1 MEKSK
6 NYLHLH
12 KGDWILLQHPV
23 YEPITAAFAWDCR
36 QKGAFEPSQNLHR
49 APLSANDPSLSA
61 NDPSLS
67 ANAPSHAKKRS
78 PFFRKRSPFAEKR
91 SPLFPPCEG
100 MVKAL
105 MLHPRAVRA
114 RNRLYIGSYK
124 ML

>member
-12 KGDWILLQHPV
+12 KGDWMLLQHPV
-23 YEPITAAFAWDCR
+23 YESITAAFAWRCS

-61 NDPSLS
+61 ND
-67 ANAPSHAKKRS
+67 PSHAKKRS

>member
-12 KGDWILLQHPV
+12 KGDWMALQHPV
-23 YEPITAAFAWDCR
+23 YELITAAFAWRYR

-49 APLSANDPSLSA
+49 GSLAAND
-61 NDPSLS
+61 
-67 ANAPSHAKKRS
+67 PSHAKKRS

>member
-12 KGDWILLQHPV
+12 KGDWMLLQHPV
-23 YEPITAAFAWDCR
+23 YELITAAFAWRCR

-49 APLSANDPSLSA
+49 GSLAANDPSLSA
-61 NDPSLS
+61 ND
-67 ANAPSHAKKRS
+67 PSHAKKRS

>member
-6 NYLHLH
+6 
-12 KGDWILLQHPV
+12 I
-23 YEPITAAFAWDCR
+23 
-36 QKGAFEPSQNLHR
+36 
-49 APLSANDPSLSA
+49 
-61 NDPSLS
+61 
-67 ANAPSHAKKRS
+67 
-78 PFFRKRSPFAEKR
+78 FRKRSPFAEKR

-105 MLHPRAVRA
+105 KPHPRAVRA